1 MAFLVPRILITPFGG
16 LIADRTNRK
25 YLLIG
30 ALLLM
35 NLSSFVT
42 GYATSYSLVLTM
54 RILLGVGEGLFI
66 PAALSLIVDNFPPTR
81 QTLALA
87 VIGVGGAFGAALVF

>member
-1 MAFLVPRILITPFGG
+1 MAFLLPRILITPFGG

-42 GYATSYSLVLTM
+42 GFANSFGLVLAM
-54 RILLGVGEGLFI
+54 RISLGVGEGLFI
-66 PAALSLIVDNFPPTR
+66 PAALSLIVDSFPPQR

-87 VIGVGGAFGAALVF
+87 VIGVGGAFGVALVF